1 MYAGRMAGK
10 RHPAETPE
18 RDPLTLEDQVCF
30 ALSVAARGIVGVYR
44 PVLEPLGVTHPQYLV
59 MLALWEHG
67 EVSVKELS
75 ALLQLEPATV
85 SPLVKR
91 LETIGYVS
99 RRRSLSDER
108 LLLVAT
114 TDRGQ
119 ALRAKAEQVPLE
131 VVHRLGIGLDEL
143 EGLNTV
149 LRRVIAAATA
159 ART

>member
-1 MYAGRMAGK
+1 MYPVQVTGK
-10 RHPAETPE
+10 SQGTAAPV
-18 RDPLTLEDQVCF
+18 RDPLSLEDQVCF

-44 PVLEPLGVTHPQYLV
+44 PVLEPLGLTHPQYLV

-91 LETIGYVS
+91 LEAIGYVT
-99 RRRSLSDER
+99 RRRSPSDER
-108 LLLVAT
+108 LLLIRT

-119 ALRAKAEQVPLE
+119 ALRAKAEQVPVE
-131 VVHRLGIGLDEL
+131 VVRRLGIGLDEL
-143 EGLNTV
+143 ESLNTV
-149 LRRVIAAATA
+149 LRRVIKAATA
-159 ART
+159 ARG

>member
-1 MYAGRMAGK
+1 MYPWYMRSKRLAGD
-10 RHPAETPE
+10 
-18 RDPLTLEDQVCF
+18 RDPLSLEDQVCF

-99 RRRSLSDER
+99 RRRSPSDER

-114 TDRGQ
+114 TERGQ
-119 ALRAKAEQVPLE
+119 ALRAQAEQVPLE
-131 VVHRLGIGLDEL
+131 VVRRLGIGLDEL
-143 EGLNTV
+143 DGLNKV

-159 ART
+159 ARADA

>member
-1 MYAGRMAGK
+1 MYPGHVQSK
-10 RHPAETPE
+10 RRAKD
-18 RDPLTLEDQVCF
+18 RDPLSLEDQVCF

-99 RRRSLSDER
+99 RRRSPSDER
-108 LLLVAT
+108 LLLVT
-114 TDRGQ
+114 TTERGQ
-119 ALRAKAEQVPLE
+119 ALRAQAEQVPLE
-131 VVHRLGIGLDEL
+131 VVRRLGIELDEL
-143 EGLNTV
+143 EGLNKV
-149 LRRVIAAATA
+149 LRRVIDAATA
-159 ART
+159 ARA

>member
-1 MYAGRMAGK
+1 MTCQASDGLPR
-10 RHPAETPE
+10 PE
-18 RDPLTLEDQVCF
+18 RDPLSLEDQVCF

-99 RRRSLSDER
+99 RRRSPSDER

-114 TDRGQ
+114 TERGQ
-119 ALRAKAEQVPLE
+119 ALRAKAEEVPLE
-131 VVHRLGIGLDEL
+131 VVRRLGIELDEL
-143 EGLNTV
+143 EGLNKV
-149 LRRVIAAATA
+149 LRRVIEAATA
-159 ART
+159 ARA